1 MDTGWTATIEL
12 PPGKATTSTA
22 VAATERIASAYN
34 TSRASVVVEPLASG
48 DASRARLMVLTRNPL
63 EEIHPWPGP
72 HLFDAAE
79 GIAPIGV
86 YPDGT
91 QACYQFWRRGSGA
104 VHGLLAGTSDA
115 GKSRQV
121 DMLLGYERHSGGLVC
136 SWICDPQHG
145 QSLPDWM
152 DHVDFAARTAE
163 EGIVL
168 LRMAVAVMYARNDY
182 LARVEWTDDRG
193 RRRVGKAHFEPTPAM
208 PLLSLTIEEAHA
220 VLAYEEAAKLA
231 EAIGKMGRKCG
242 VALRL
247 VVQVPLLAQLGNST
261 TLRDA
266 VAGGN
271 VIVLRTANRL
281 SSPTVLPMPVDPAQ
295 LPRRFPDGS
304 STAGLGFVL
313 GATDRQAPMRGYYDL
328 DPFGRATAGETVP
341 LDAISAPAAERVAHR
356 AGIDLPDPGAHRR
369 ADRHGGPG
377 DGHLPRTQHHPGRGP
392 RVPPG
397 APPGPHRRNRT
408 RPRSPAADRVHGAA
422 PACQRRSRTPG
433 PPRRLGRRHST
444 RRHGGVRVTTH
455 DESLIALGRQAHRM
469 AGEIRLFAEL
479 AETIGFAPNGPN
491 WAEARLL
498 ADTLHGLAF
507 ACAFETE
514 STDLL
519 SDLTG
524 RRWRRLDPPGGAG

>member
-1 MDTGWTATIEL
+1 
-12 PPGKATTSTA
+12 
-22 VAATERIASAYN
+22 
-34 TSRASVVVEPLASG
+34 
-48 DASRARLMVLTRNPL
+48 MVLTRNPL
-63 EEIHPWPGP
+63 EEVHPWPGP

-79 GIAPIGV
+79 GVAPIGV
-86 YPDGT
+86 YPDGA

-220 VLAYEEAAKLA
+220 VLAYEEAVKLA

-281 SSPTVLPMPVDPAQ
+281 SSPAVLPMPVDPAQ

-356 AGIDLPDPGAHRR
+356 AGIDYRTPAPTAAPTATEDPGTVT
-369 ADRHGGPG
+369 GPG
-377 DGHLPRTQHHPGRGP
+377 RTTTRDAVLAYLEERHQAHTGVIAHDL
-392 RVPPG
+392 G
-397 APPGPHRRNRT
+397 APLPT
-408 RPRSPAADRVHGAA
+408 VS
-422 PACQRRSRTPG
+422 TTL
-433 PPRRLGRRHST
+433 RRLANDGLVRPVRR
-444 RRHGGVRVTTH
+444 GVWAVATEH
-455 DESLIALGRQAHRM
+455 D
-469 AGEIRLFAEL
+469 
-479 AETIGFAPNGPN
+479 N
-491 WAEARLL
+491 
-498 ADTLHGLAF
+498 
-507 ACAFETE
+507 TE
-514 STDLL
+514 VS
-519 SDLTG
+519 
-524 RRWRRLDPPGGAG
+524 A